1 MYPFSKS
8 DKKKEEQVLNQ
19 SNREE
24 KPIKRNLPEGV
35 WFSGDL
41 QSRPLHCKSSSC
53 HKGDFLWSGLGHEEW
68 LTLTNWSSGF
78 HTFQLKRKDEKD
90 EKVGETKALSAL
102 CEDTGVDRGGLECW
116 SSIFSCGDHWK
127 SHWSLRQASQ
137 KSDFLS
143 ALFGISAMK
152 SH

>member
-8 DKKKEEQVLNQ
+8 DKKKKEQVLNQ

-53 HKGDFLWSGLGHEEW
+53 HKGDLLWSGLGHEEW
-68 LTLTNWSSGF
+68 HTLTNWSSGF

-90 EKVGETKALSAL
+90 EKVGKLRPCQLWRHRGRQRRPGMLVIHFLLWWPLEVSLISETGQSEIRFL
-102 CEDTGVDRGGLECW
+102 VR
-116 SSIFSCGDHWK
+116 
-127 SHWSLRQASQ
+127 SLR
-137 KSDFLS
+137 
-143 ALFGISAMK
+143 
-152 SH
+152 H